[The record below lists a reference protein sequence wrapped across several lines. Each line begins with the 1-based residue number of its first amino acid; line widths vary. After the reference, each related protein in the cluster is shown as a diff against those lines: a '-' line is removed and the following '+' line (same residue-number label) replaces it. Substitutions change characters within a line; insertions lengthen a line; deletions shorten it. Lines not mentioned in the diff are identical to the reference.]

1 MNKLTLRFCPFLLL
15 VAPVLS
21 PSLQAQPK
29 ITGVLNAAS
38 YAVPGLP
45 HSDIAQGSMFV
56 VFGQNLAQGQLVL
69 ATAPFSTELGGCSI
83 QVSGGGVTAD
93 AVLIYTSF
101 AQVAAILPS
110 RIPPGDAT
118 IAVTYRFQPDPEKT
132 SAPARIR
139 VARSSFGIFTRNQ
152 AGSGPGIVQNYNS
165 ATDQPVNALTAPVRP
180 GQVMILWG
188 TGLGP
193 VTFDETQLPKVGDL
207 DVEAEVFV
215 GNKSA
220 RILYKG
226 RSPQFPGIDQINF
239 EVPADA
245 ADGCH
250 VPLAVRAGGVVSN
263 FASIAIAAAGAACS
277 DAIGYSAADME
288 KLRSPGRLQFGEVV
302 LVKTTVIDLK
312 ASLDEVSANFIRF
325 DQATAL
331 KTRRLGSEPGDES
344 RSPYGACA
352 VASGRASAGSLSVG
366 GDPTRAEPL
375 PGGPSI
381 NLQGPRGAKQIAGN
395 PSYSASLGGGLPGFS
410 DNYGPEYLV
419 PGLYTVDHQAGPIGA
434 GTFRA
439 TLTLPAPIQWTNQ
452 DSFSVVQRAQDLTV
466 TWTGGDPAKE
476 YVLVGAMS
484 FDTTREV
491 GAGITCVERAS
502 AGRFTIPAWLLSTLP
517 ASGLFPGTSLP
528 KGIVSVSTLSIVEP
542 ARFQAQGIDVG
553 YFGYSLKNF
562 KLAAFQ

>member
-1 MNKLTLRFCPFLLL
+1 MNKLMFPFCPFLLL

-21 PSLQAQPK
+21 PRLQAQPV

-56 VFGQNLAQGQLVL
+56 IFGQQLGPAAL
-69 ATAPFSTELGGCSI
+69 QQATVPFGPQLGGTSI
-83 QVSGGGVTAD
+83 RITGGGVTAD
-93 AVLIYTSF
+93 AVMIYTS
-101 AQVAAILPS
+101 AGQVAAILPS
-110 RIPPGDAT
+110 RIPPGNAT
-118 IAVTYRFQPDPEKT
+118 ITVTYLNRT
-132 SAPARIR
+132 SAPASIR

-193 VTFDETQLPKVGDL
+193 VDYDDAQLPRVGDL
-207 DVEAEVFV
+207 DVEAEVVV

-220 RILYKG
+220 RVLYKG

-245 ADGCH
+245 PVGCH

-263 FASIAIAAAGAACS
+263 FASIAIASAGAVCS
-277 DAIGYSAADME
+277 DAIGFSAADME
-288 KLRSPGRLQFGEVV
+288 KIRSPGQLRFGEVV
-302 LVKTTVIDLK
+302 LTKSTFIDLK
-312 ASLDEVSANFIRF
+312 ASLDEVQAAFNRY

-331 KTRRLGSEPGDES
+331 KARRLGRDAGEAEES
-344 RSPYGACA
+344 HLPYGACT
-352 VASGRASAGSLSVG
+352 VASLVG
-366 GDPTRAEPL
+366 NDPTRAQPF
-375 PGGPSI
+375 PGGAFI
-381 NLQGPRGAKQIAGN
+381 NLQGPRGAKQIARSSR
-395 PSYSASLGGGLPGFS
+395 PDYSASLGGGLPGFT

-419 PGLYTVDHQAGPIGA
+419 PGLYTVDHPAGPDVGA
-434 GTFRA
+434 FSA

-452 DSFSVVQRAQDLTV
+452 DSFSVVRRSQDLTV
-466 TWTGGDPAKE
+466 TWTGGDSAKE
-476 YVLVGAMS
+476 YVVVGATSYDM
-484 FDTTREV
+484 TREV
-491 GAGITCVERAS
+491 AAEITCMERAS

-517 ASGLFPGTSLP
+517 ASSGLFPGTSLP
-528 KGIVSVSTLSIVEP
+528 RGIVNFSTYTIVEP
-542 ARFQAQGIDVG
+542 ARFQAEGIDVG
-553 YFGYSLKNF
+553 YFGYEVINF
-562 KLAAFQ
+562 KFAAFQ